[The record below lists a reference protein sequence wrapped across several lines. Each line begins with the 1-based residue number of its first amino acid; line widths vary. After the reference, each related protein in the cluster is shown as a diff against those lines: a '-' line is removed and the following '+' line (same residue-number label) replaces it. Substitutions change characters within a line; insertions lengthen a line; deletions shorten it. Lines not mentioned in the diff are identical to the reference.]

1 MTWKGDWR
9 ISYLYITSIV
19 VVQNMNIVLGA

>member
-1 MTWKGDWR
+1 MTWKGER
-9 ISYLYITSIV
+9 HISYLYITSIV